1 MKIKQL
7 LLYIIVLITFTNLT
21 YAQVGFISHITD
33 INSTKDKLS
42 YSITN
47 FEDLKIDDTFTLE
60 IYNNAKLIDDSCVKK
75 LDFTQDTFFKK
86 IICESDKLL
95 QGEYTFVGLIMRED
109 TQISKS
115 ITKLTAEKL
124 SKSII
129 NYEIL
134 ENETIITIQVESK
147 LETYQVEH
155 YIPKEIIAELTLEN
169 QHDLIES
176 ELEFEILDSDPIIA
190 WNIDESPKTIEYK
203 IKKTSN
209 SQDLSNLN
217 VKINSSSQVYT
228 YLSYVLYILIFL
240 IIGVILKPIFKSK
253 KIKQIK

>member
-7 LLYIIVLITFTNLT
+7 LLYIILLITFTNLA
-21 YAQVGFISHITD
+21 YAQVDFISHTTD

-60 IYNNAKLIDDSCVKK
+60 IYNDAKLIDDSCVKK
-75 LDFTQDTFFKK
+75 LDFTPDTFFKK

-95 QGEYTFVGLIMRED
+95 DGEYTFVGLIMRED
-109 TQISKS
+109 IQISKS
-115 ITKLTAEKL
+115 ITKFTTEKL
-124 SKSII
+124 SKSTI
-129 NYEIL
+129 NYEIF
-134 ENETIITIQVESK
+134 ENETIITIQVESE

-155 YIPKEIIAELTLEN
+155 YIPKEIIAKLTLEN
-169 QHDLIES
+169 QHNLIES

-190 WNIDESPKTIEYK
+190 WNIDESPKTIQYK

-217 VKINSSSQVYT
+217 VKINSSSQAYT

-240 IIGVILKPIFKSK
+240 IIGIILKPIFNSK
-253 KIKQIK
+253 KNQVNK